1 MSTMEISVNLTQKI
15 EADILTPNGD
25 WQTQNGLNTETLT
38 HKPVDEQTQFD
49 MDPGVVPI
57 QLKTEPPTQGGDCQA
72 QTGLN
77 TETLTYEP
85 VEEHT
90 QSDTVPTE
98 DRTQK
103 TEAEPPTPRGDAEIQ
118 TPEKASLIDAPTQS
132 GDTEFQTQDRMEK
145 QNHSNNLLQVV
156 SAISRVSAD
165 TSPEVLAMIL
175 LERWQEKEAETQRL
189 REDLMSTDEEKTTAQ
204 AQVKNLI
211 TAACSISEATEDS
224 TPKDV
229 AEKLLEARQVLD
241 VRRSETTATWRERF
255 RTMKNKMDLQIR
267 TLADP
272 IKLITD
278 SMDAIQSP
286 NVLAENLRQ
295 AWDQVQAQN
304 DELELDLM
312 TATDRVKQLES
323 KLEAQAQDVKCL
335 ATDAGVCLAPD
346 INLSDVVVELRWSFD
361 DLQKEIAA
369 KEEQIEDLLLK
380 LKALTSSLEDL
391 QPLLAAEPKKGK
403 KRSKKLRLRWWKRAP
418 EQQEESNSYLEKLQ
432 EGLIKQKTTMS
443 LLEAKMTILADQM
456 KKEKDCLERQKAL
469 RAELQNDVK
478 LLQFDNQ
485 EKETLI
491 QSLRDLVDTLQKNCL
506 NKNRGAARFQAR
518 NAADHA
524 TVASMPTIKCE
535 VLDINDIL
543 PFSGCHKPGDLSNM
557 PVLGKE
563 TYGKVYLGRH
573 GDDFR
578 PIAIKQPVLHSDYR
592 RDMLQEE
599 KLLMNERATK
609 ESMVQQLLSGS
620 PYFPK
625 MLGVVTIGD
634 DLCTVMDFI
643 GNKKTGRTY
652 PLYRALTRRFKS
664 NPKLGLINML
674 QVCEDIIKGIMELH
688 REGYLH
694 NDLKSNNILLEKRS
708 QRWHAIIIDLGLA
721 SAMAYAKQRRFSD
734 KRRAEYR
741 SGKIY
746 TYMAPEVV
754 LYGKRNSV
762 ASDIYS
768 FGVIL
773 ESIARKIK
781 ISEVAELAEDCT
793 EQDPL
798 KRPHSMEEILLKMEA
813 ISASY
818 Y

>member
-15 EADILTPNGD
+15 EADTPTQNGD

-38 HKPVDEQTQFD
+38 HEPVDEQTQCD
-49 MDPGVVPI
+49 KDSAVVHI
-57 QLKTEPPTQGGDCQA
+57 QLEAEPPTQRGDCQT
-72 QTGLN
+72 QTGLK

-85 VEEHT
+85 VEEQT
-90 QSDTVPTE
+90 QSNTVSTE
-98 DRTQK
+98 ARTLK
-103 TEAEPPTPRGDAEIQ
+103 TEAEPPTPRGDEEIQ
-118 TPEKASLIDAPTQS
+118 TPEKASLIDARPSPETLS
-132 GDTEFQTQDRMEK
+132 FRLKITWKSR
-145 QNHSNNLLQVV
+145 
-156 SAISRVSAD
+156 SAISGVPAD

-175 LERWQEKEAETQRL
+175 LERWQEKEAETKRL
-189 REDLMSTDEEKTTAQ
+189 RKYLISTDKEKTTAQ

-224 TPKDV
+224 TPEDA

-241 VRRSETTATWRERF
+241 VRRSESTANWRERF
-255 RTMKNKMDLQIR
+255 RTMKNKMDLQIK

-286 NVLAENLRQ
+286 KVLAQNLTQ

-312 TATDRVKQLES
+312 TATDRVKQLEM
-323 KLEAQAQDVKCL
+323 KLEAQAQDAKCL
-335 ATDAGVCLAPD
+335 AIDVGACLAPD
-346 INLSDVVVELRWSFD
+346 INHSDVVVELRWSFD

-380 LKALTSSLEDL
+380 LKSLTSSLDDL
-391 QPLLAAEPKKGK
+391 QPLLAAEPKKKGK
-403 KRSKKLRLRWWKRAP
+403 KRSKKLRLKWWKRAP

-443 LLEAKMTILADQM
+443 LLEAKMTILADQI

-485 EKETLI
+485 KKETLI
-491 QSLRDLVDTLQKNCL
+491 QSLRDLVETLQKNCL
-506 NKNRGAARFQAR
+506 NKNRGATRFQAR
-518 NAADHA
+518 NAANHA
-524 TVASMPTIKCE
+524 TVASMSTIKCE

-543 PFSGCHKPGDLSNM
+543 PFSGNQKPGDLSNM
-557 PVLGKE
+557 PVLGE
-563 TYGKVYLGRH
+563 GTYGKVYLGRH
-573 GDDFR
+573 GDDLR
-578 PIAIKQPVLHSDYR
+578 PIAIKQPVLHSGYR
-592 RDMLQEE
+592 RDMLQQE
-599 KLLMNERATK
+599 KLLMNGRATK
-609 ESMVQQLLSGS
+609 ESMLQQLLSGS

-625 MLGVVTIGD
+625 MIGMVTIGD

-664 NPKLGLINML
+664 NPKLSLTNML

-694 NDLKSNNILLEKRS
+694 NDLKSNNILLETRG
-708 QRWHAIIIDLGLA
+708 QRWHAVIIDLGLA
-721 SAMAYAKQRRFSD
+721 SAMAHAKQRRFSD

-781 ISEVAELAEDCT
+781 ISEVAEVAEGCT

-813 ISASY
+813 ISTSY
-818 Y
+818 C

>member
-1 MSTMEISVNLTQKI
+1 MLDQE
-15 EADILTPNGD
+15 D
-25 WQTQNGLNTETLT
+25 
-38 HKPVDEQTQFD
+38 
-49 MDPGVVPI
+49 
-57 QLKTEPPTQGGDCQA
+57 A
-72 QTGLN
+72 Q
-77 TETLTYEP
+77 
-85 VEEHT
+85 H
-90 QSDTVPTE
+90 
-98 DRTQK
+98 
-103 TEAEPPTPRGDAEIQ
+103 
-118 TPEKASLIDAPTQS
+118 
-132 GDTEFQTQDRMEK
+132 
-145 QNHSNNLLQVV
+145 
-156 SAISRVSAD
+156 
-165 TSPEVLAMIL
+165 
-175 LERWQEKEAETQRL
+175 
-189 REDLMSTDEEKTTAQ
+189 
-204 AQVKNLI
+204 NLI
-211 TAACSISEATEDS
+211 PGAGRTAAIT
-224 TPKDV
+224 
-229 AEKLLEARQVLD
+229 
-241 VRRSETTATWRERF
+241 VR
-255 RTMKNKMDLQIR
+255 N
-267 TLADP
+267 
-272 IKLITD
+272 
-278 SMDAIQSP
+278 
-286 NVLAENLRQ
+286 
-295 AWDQVQAQN
+295 
-304 DELELDLM
+304 
-312 TATDRVKQLES
+312 
-323 KLEAQAQDVKCL
+323 
-335 ATDAGVCLAPD
+335 
-346 INLSDVVVELRWSFD
+346 
-361 DLQKEIAA
+361 
-369 KEEQIEDLLLK
+369 
-380 LKALTSSLEDL
+380 
-391 QPLLAAEPKKGK
+391 
-403 KRSKKLRLRWWKRAP
+403 
-418 EQQEESNSYLEKLQ
+418 
-432 EGLIKQKTTMS
+432 

-456 KKEKDCLERQKAL
+456 KKEKDCLERQKAS

-485 EKETLI
+485 KKETLI
-491 QSLRDLVDTLQKNCL
+491 QSLRDLVETLQKNCL
-506 NKNRGAARFQAR
+506 NKNRGATRFQAR
-518 NAADHA
+518 NAGDHA
-524 TVASMPTIKCE
+524 TIASMPTIKCE

-543 PFSGCHKPGDLSNM
+543 PFSGNQKPGDLSNI
-557 PVLGKE
+557 PVLGKG

-573 GDDFR
+573 GDDLR

-592 RDMLQEE
+592 RDMLQQE

-609 ESMVQQLLSGS
+609 ESMLQQLLSGS

-664 NPKLGLINML
+664 NPKLSLTNML

-694 NDLKSNNILLEKRS
+694 NDLKSNNILLETRGL
-708 QRWHAIIIDLGLA
+708 RWHAVIIDLGLA

-781 ISEVAELAEDCT
+781 ISEVAEVAEGCT

-818 Y
+818 C